1 MIAVFVALYL
11 LFLFFLWSLCRISA
25 LSDAKLEEMYLDP
38 TADN

>member
-1 MIAVFVALYL
+1 MAIVAVFYL
-11 LFLFFLWSLCRISA
+11 VFLFFLWSLCRISA